1 MTVSETEK
9 EILPCGHIF
18 DCECEGH
25 RSPQE
30 ESEDKPNEMSPRE
43 QDRYDEFNDLIGC
56 CLKLDPKRYAQ
67 PWTDEMLLSMRA
79 LLTKSVKSFPKK
91 SRPMLELFRK
101 FLFDNGQLIA
111 MAATAHAVAAQ
122 HAEKEESLIV
132 KPSFSDLAKAELN
145 KNE

>member
-1 MTVSETEK
+1 MSDPEK
-9 EILPCGHIF
+9 
-18 DCECEGH
+18 
-25 RSPQE
+25 Q
-30 ESEDKPNEMSPRE
+30 PNKMSPRE

-56 CLKLDPKRYAQ
+56 ILKLDPKRYAQ

-91 SRPMLELFRK
+91 ARPYIELFRK

-111 MAATAHAVAAQ
+111 MAATAHAVAAS

-132 KPSFSDLAKAELN
+132 KPSFEDLAKAEAN